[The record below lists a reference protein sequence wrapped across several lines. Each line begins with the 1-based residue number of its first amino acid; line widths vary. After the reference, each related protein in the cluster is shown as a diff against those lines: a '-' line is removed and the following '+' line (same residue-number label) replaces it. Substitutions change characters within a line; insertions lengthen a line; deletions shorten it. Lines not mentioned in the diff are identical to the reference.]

1 MTKFSLR
8 SLRSC
13 NFLIVELPRDVNYL
27 VARQKS
33 VVVKVEGE
41 PVPPQPRR
49 LRDAVV
55 RNLQSG

>member
-1 MTKFSLR
+1 MQWFNR
-8 SLRSC
+8 
-13 NFLIVELPRDVNYL
+13 EVNYL

-33 VVVKVEGE
+33 VVLKVEGE

-55 RNLQSG
+55 RDLQSGRKVSLSAF